1 MIKKFYYSSQ
11 FEKNFSKLEKNLRT
25 EAIEE
30 LNSFAENPEQTHYRI
45 HPLRKKFSG
54 WFSMTISPDLL
65 IIFKF
70 TKADHSEVLI
80 HNIGTHE
87 IYLN

>member
-1 MIKKFYYSSQ
+1 MIKKFYYSSL
-11 FEKNFSKLEKNLRT
+11 FEKNFRKLEKSLRI
-25 EAIEE
+25 EVIEE
-30 LNSFAENPEQTHYRI
+30 LNSFAENPGQAHHRI
-45 HPLRKKFSG
+45 HALREKFSG
-54 WFSMTISPDLL
+54 WLSMTIAPDLL

-70 TKADHSEVLI
+70 TKPNHSEVLI

>member
-1 MIKKFYYSSQ
+1 MIKKFYYSPQ
-11 FEKNFSKLEKNLRT
+11 FEKNFRKLEKKIRW
-25 EAIEE
+25 EVIEE
-30 LNSFAENPEQTHYRI
+30 LNSFAENPGQTHYRI
-45 HPLRKKFSG
+45 HHLKKKLSG
-54 WFSMTISPDLL
+54 WFSMTIAPDLL

-80 HNIGTHE
+80 HNIGTHK

>member
-11 FEKNFSKLEKNLRT
+11 FEKNFSKLEKDLRL
-25 EAIEE
+25 EVVEE
-30 LNSFAENPEQTHYRI
+30 LNSFAEDPGQTHHRI
-45 HPLRKKFSG
+45 HPLKKEFSG
-54 WFSMTISPDLL
+54 WFSMTIAPDLL